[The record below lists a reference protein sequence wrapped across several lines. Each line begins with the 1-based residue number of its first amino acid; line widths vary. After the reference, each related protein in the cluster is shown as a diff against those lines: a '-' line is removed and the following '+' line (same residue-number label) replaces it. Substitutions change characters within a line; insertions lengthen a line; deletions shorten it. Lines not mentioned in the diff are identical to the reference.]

1 RLQLPPARRAVR
13 PGPVAAGAAG
23 RLRRPATGAGGALPR
38 GAGAAGAGGAPGRPA
53 PRRRGPGVAPA
64 AGPDRLRGRRPHPPP
79 GHGGPARPR
88 HRQPGPLHPRQS
100 PALLARPQRRAA
112 PAGGRGLLRRHAQ
125 PAALSGHDR
134 RRSAPRRRRLGRRP
148 GAGGMKVETLRLRPA
163 ALEDAKRLF
172 DWRNDP
178 LTRAMSLTRDE
189 VVWEDHLVW
198 LERSLARTG
207 RLLLIGE
214 ATRTDEA
221 IGVVRFDAAADG
233 FQEVGVTVAPAFR
246 GR

>member
-1 RLQLPPARRAVR
+1 
-13 PGPVAAGAAG
+13 
-23 RLRRPATGAGGALPR
+23 
-38 GAGAAGAGGAPGRPA
+38 
-53 PRRRGPGVAPA
+53 
-64 AGPDRLRGRRPHPPP
+64 
-79 GHGGPARPR
+79 
-88 HRQPGPLHPRQS
+88 
-100 PALLARPQRRAA
+100 
-112 PAGGRGLLRRHAQ
+112 
-125 PAALSGHDR
+125 
-134 RRSAPRRRRLGRRP
+134 
-148 GAGGMKVETLRLRPA
+148 MKVETLRLRPA

-172 DWRNDP
+172 DWRDDP

-198 LERSLARTG
+198 LERSLARTD

-246 GR
+246 GRGWSRKLLSAGLEHIGPGRFRARVRSENGPSRSLFQGLGFRPVGEADGVIEYRLRQEAAA